1 MMVAINLEGF
11 PINIYEPVTSPV
23 GPMDSMISDVVYC
36 GSLSQIPTQRPE
48 KASKFLFSGDWS
60 RTRTVVF
67 NTPASYRVP
76 SILPSERSL
85 KANLQMLPK
94 FIVLSM
100 TFVTILEGFLMKTY
114 EPVTSPVELTASMVS
129 DVVAIGL
136 LSQIPTQRPKKA
148 SKFLFL
154 SKSVAGGDAW
164 TGFVVCRSSLA
175 LSCFRRCFWL
185 APSRAVSVGNI
196 SDTLISAHRRALY
209 RSARFPS
216 IISSTP

>member
-85 KANLQMLPK
+85 NVNLQRLPK

-100 TFVTILEGFLMKTY
+100 TFATILEEVSMKTY
-114 EPVTSPVELTASMVS
+114 EPITSPIGLTASMVS

-136 LSQIPTQRPKKA
+136 LSQIPTQRPEKA
-148 SKFLFL
+148 PKLLFS
-154 SKSVAGGDAW
+154 SKSVAGGNAW
-164 TGFVVCRSSLA
+164 AGSVV
-175 LSCFRRCFWL
+175 
-185 APSRAVSVGNI
+185 
-196 SDTLISAHRRALY
+196 
-209 RSARFPS
+209 
-216 IISSTP
+216 